1 MAQRG
6 RKTATVD
13 QIRDAWRQYRNLSQ
27 PDDGLKIMIDK
38 GRVAVYR
45 EVDGIAETLLS
56 TAGSSFVDHVKAH
69 LVFSANAT
77 RLVRESV
84 APVVETDTDT
94 E

>member
-13 QIRDAWRQYRNLSQ
+13 EIRAAWRQYQNVCQ
-27 PDDGLKIMIDK
+27 PVEGLKILIDK
-38 GRVAVYR
+38 GRVALYR
-45 EVDGIAETLLS
+45 EVDGIAETVLS

-69 LVFSANAT
+69 MVLSANAT
-77 RLVRESV
+77 RLVSEA
-84 APVVETDTDT
+84 APVVLSDDT